1 MEAKIVWFIVAL
13 FTGGSGDDTIY
24 TFQDPT
30 FQTEANCVQYVRDN
44 YLFLNATANIQF
56 HSTIQYPNTFY
67 CMNKKL
73 WYNFINMLEKHVT

>member
-13 FTGGSGDDTIY
+13 FTGGSGDDIY

-44 YLFLNATANIQF
+44 YLFF
-56 HSTIQYPNTFY
+56 KSVV
-67 CMNKKL
+67 KK
-73 WYNFINMLEKHVT
+73 K